1 MKRKVDTKATKGR
14 RLRYAVH
21 PKLVNYMAPQPSTI
35 MNEDAVT
42 ELYNS
47 LFGKKI

>member
-1 MKRKVDTKATKGR
+1 MKRKVDVKATKGR
-14 RLRYAVH
+14 RLRYTVH
-21 PKLVNYMAPQPSTI
+21 PKLVNYMAPQPGTV
-35 MNEDAVT
+35 MTEEAVT